1 MKHLLK
7 KLSIAGA
14 GKGSKKPKPPIYKP
28 PVMGELQYG
37 ASFSYAETL
46 DLISDGPIEGI
57 VNANG
62 KIVDGLE
69 MLQGIYLD
77 DTAVAVTTE
86 SDTTGDELTSLELE
100 TIETLNMGLDSTKG
114 VAFCSEF
121 FQELK
126 EAPRRSSDGK
136 ITALPSSTPG
146 GVDNKEASSNPDVA
160 MVYLTEEGQNHTT
173 VGGTRIYD
181 KIDLF
186 IRGFIKYRGS
196 AGDQTFQWYLN
207 GEQQTGY
214 SDSNAAFRGLDT
226 PIGTLNSLIWA
237 DSSLASSKFIFAFQP
252 SYSQVQLGG
261 WSRAIAGQNT
271 IRDAAFSQN
280 ETRINEAVSSELDTI
295 YELFSNNNQEGGNRL
310 QKRLA
315 EKALETLNFTGDSVN
330 NLILDYL
337 NPEEYGGVII
347 VKVEDLNSDLD
358 KSILDGNQLFGM
370 TTFPVGTQSGFNLIA
385 AMKNADMRVT
395 DVTCPEINSDGTLTG
410 TMHGFLIFEFPI
422 ELDPLT
428 EPIGGGWGRAIAEG
442 EMSNPLGDEFG
453 NRRQTAAASFT
464 YKIPKE
470 VIAALS
476 DLNSFKYAKTL
487 DTNQIIE
494 TNATV
499 NNFNAINLKY
509 NYSNVLA
516 EFKKGEES
524 QDSFKYFNK
533 VFIDHLYDRELFG
546 PFGTARAEGNPNSLA
561 TQSNAPQRV
570 QIGTSML
577 NRSRVL
583 GETADFYNTD
593 LVNGLP
599 LNEGSDDQRKDAEG
613 KSRNYSSWGANSFAN
628 FDEQEIPVVHTIYN
642 PNVDEVFVTLDV
654 SALKDTLIK
663 DVDNVFTGRNKDNQ
677 DLKIG
682 TTFPSVLNIKIETGA
697 IRENGGFK
705 KHKEYTYRIVALIEG
720 NTLIDLGNPDYKTSS
735 GREFVI
741 QLNGADDNLNYL
753 SKPFELPQSKS
764 TNKEVLSADGEV
776 GIEAGTLEQD
786 SNEKRYVRISKL
798 SYETNS
804 ALLSKVV
811 SVKKVTEIIPVDLPY
826 PYSAIVGTKLDSR
839 AFGNIPRRSFD
850 CKLKKVKVPSN
861 YFPTKR
867 GRDKRYYN
875 NQELFDNTS
884 RRDKLI
890 YKGDWDGSFRNE
902 LVWTDNPAWI
912 LYDLL
917 TSSRYGMGTH
927 IDSDT
932 INKWQLYKIGRFCDA
947 VDEDGYFEGVTD
959 GRGGKEPRYSC
970 NIVFDQGQ
978 KIFDAI
984 NTIAA
989 LFRGRTFFSNSEINF
1004 VDDRPRGAVNLFTNE
1019 SVKDGLFFYS
1029 NNRRD
1034 EQFNCIEVGYRDRF
1048 DNFSPKIEVV
1058 EDEEDIRERGI
1069 FKKKI
1074 EGIGITSR
1082 AMARRTAQHQIFS
1095 KIKENQQV
1103 AFTAGLESLLC
1114 KPGDL
1119 VIIEDELKTNI
1130 ANFGKVLAVDLEAET
1145 IRLTNQFN
1153 SSSMEGVLS
1162 VYNPTGSDSYLEL
1175 EETANTRRQRYDS
1188 FTVTGIVG
1196 DSWSKY
1202 TGEYSFSGYT
1212 QGYSEATG
1220 SGEARF
1226 QQYASYTGLPESGT
1240 MVYFDTGVS
1249 GWIFA
1254 SGTGE
1259 GNARAIDLR
1268 SGDLISEWTGA
1279 QTLSDFNTGKIAVY
1293 DVPNKTRKTS
1303 PAPTFFSGLTN
1314 FEVSTRGIT
1323 ESELSVATPDQI
1335 SILSVTGSIIDQDY
1349 GSIVSGFS
1357 DPSILPFVKLGS
1369 PAKFEI
1375 KQASPFFYKVI
1386 SMQEEATNEYL
1397 VTATKYDT
1405 GKFNL
1410 IDKNISIE
1418 NEVNTFSY
1426 QVAQTI
1432 NGVTYKTLD
1441 APTLDNVTTGV
1452 PNASDG
1458 TFTIT
1463 GMWTGITPANT
1474 VTGYNMVLGLP
1485 NGQSLSEFITTTGG
1499 EFTGLNQVG
1508 VYNFKVNA
1516 LGNRGGGGGDAYF
1529 DSDYASSG
1537 IFVLYEESLTF
1548 SKSFLDRITIL

>member
-7 KLSIAGA
+7 KLSIAG
-14 GKGSKKPKPPIYKP
+14 GGSRKKPKPPIYKP

-46 DLISDGPIEGI
+46 DLISDGPIEGL

-62 KIVDGLE
+62 KTVDGLE

-77 DTAVAVTTE
+77 DTAVAVTTD
-86 SDTTGDELTSLELE
+86 SDTTGDELTTLETE
-100 TIETLNMGLDSTKG
+100 TIETLNMELDSTKG
-114 VAFCSEF
+114 IAFCSEF

-126 EAPRRSSDGK
+126 ESSNRSSDGR
-136 ITALPSSTPG
+136 ITALNSNTAG
-146 GVDNKEASSNPDVA
+146 GIDSDEGSSNSDVA
-160 MVYLTEEGQNHTT
+160 MVYLRETKTLFNSLRNSVTEPLLPAA
-173 VGGTRIYD
+173 ISDFAAY
-181 KIDLF
+181 
-186 IRGFIKYRGS
+186 IRGFVKYRGS
-196 AGDQTFQWYLN
+196 AGAQTFQWYLN
-207 GEQQTGY
+207 GERQTGY
-214 SDSNAAFRGLDT
+214 SDSNAAFRDDSRAK
-226 PIGTLNSLIWA
+226 GTLGSLLWA
-237 DSSLASSKFIFAFQP
+237 DTVLASSKFVFSFQP
-252 SYSQVQLGG
+252 NLRFVEI
-261 WSRAIAGQNT
+261 SRGRRIPFRG
-271 IRDAAFSQN
+271 AFHSNSEGVFDQN
-280 ETRINEAVSSELDTI
+280 EQRINEVVYDELNTI
-295 YELFSNNNQEGGNRL
+295 YGLFANNNQQGGNRL
-310 QKRLA
+310 QKELA
-315 EKALETLNFTGDSVN
+315 LRALNRLNFTEDNVN
-330 NLILDYL
+330 NLIFNYL

-347 VKVEDLNSDLD
+347 VKVEDSNSNLN
-358 KSILDGNQLFGM
+358 KSILDGNQLFNM
-370 TTFPVGTQSGFNLIA
+370 TTFPVGSQSNFNLIA
-385 AMKNADMRVT
+385 VMQNAGMRVT

-410 TMHGFLIFEFPI
+410 KMHGFLIFEFPI
-422 ELDPLT
+422 ENDSVETFAPTNIDNTLFKY
-428 EPIGGGWGRAIAEG
+428 G
-442 EMSNPLGDEFG
+442 E
-453 NRRQTAAASFT
+453 AHT
-464 YKIPKE
+464 YKIPRE
-470 VIAALS
+470 VIVALS

-487 DTNQIIE
+487 EITEDLIQTDS
-494 TNATV
+494 TV
-499 NNFNAINLKY
+499 NNFNTTNLKY

-516 EFKKGEES
+516 EFKKGEET
-524 QDSFKYFNK
+524 QDAFTYFSK

-546 PFGTARAEGNPNSLA
+546 PFGTARAEGN
-561 TQSNAPQRV
+561 SNTEADQVNTPQRIITNV
-570 QIGTSML
+570 SML
-577 NRSRVL
+577 TRDRVL
-583 GETADFYNTD
+583 GESATNYNTD

-599 LNEGSDDQRKDAEG
+599 LNEGSDDERRDARNIQ
-613 KSRNYSSWGANSFAN
+613 RNYSNWGENSFAN
-628 FDEQEIPVVHTIYN
+628 FDEQEIPVVHTVYN
-642 PNVDEVFVTLDV
+642 PNVDEAFVTIDI

-663 DVDNVFTGRNKDNQ
+663 DVDDVRTGRGKDNKD
-677 DLKIG
+677 LSIG
-682 TTFPSVLNIKIETGA
+682 TSFPTVLNIKVETGT
-697 IRENGGFK
+697 ILENEGLQ
-705 KHKEYTYRIVALIEG
+705 KHKEYIYRIVALIEG
-720 NTLIDLGNPDYKTSS
+720 NTLIDIGNPDYKAAT
-735 GREFVI
+735 GREFVV
-741 QLNGADDNLNYL
+741 QLNGADDHLNYL
-753 SKPFELPQSKS
+753 SRPFELPESKS
-764 TNKEVLSADGEV
+764 KNKLVLSADGEV
-776 GIEAGTLEQD
+776 GIEAGTLDQD
-786 SNEKRYVRISKL
+786 STQKRYVKVSKL

-804 ALLSKVV
+804 ALLAK
-811 SVKKVTEIIPVDLPY
+811 SVNVRKVTEIIKVNLPY

-839 AFGNIPRRSFD
+839 AFGSIPRRSFD

-861 YFPTKR
+861 YFPTKN

-884 RRDKLI
+884 KRDKLI
-890 YKGDWDGSFRNE
+890 YKGDWDGSFRDE
-902 LVWTDNPAWI
+902 LIWTDNPAWI

-917 TSSRYGMGTH
+917 TSSRYGMGSH
-927 IDSDT
+927 INSDT

-947 VDEDGYFEGVTD
+947 VDEQGYFEGVTD

-1004 VDDRPRGAVNLFTNE
+1004 VDDRPRTAVNLFTNE

-1058 EDEEDIRERGI
+1058 EDEEDIKERGI

-1095 KIKENQQV
+1095 KLKENQQV

-1119 VIIEDELKTNI
+1119 VIVEDELKTNV

-1153 SSSMEGVLS
+1153 SSSMNGVLS
-1162 VYNPTGSDSYLEL
+1162 VYNPTGSDSYEEL
-1175 EETANTRRQRYDS
+1175 NLIANSRRQRYDN
-1188 FTVTGIVG
+1188 FTVTGIDS
-1196 DSWSKY
+1196 DSWSRY
-1202 TGEYSFSGYT
+1202 TGEYVFSGYT
-1212 QGYSEATG
+1212 QGYPEATG
-1220 SGEARF
+1220 AGDPRF
-1226 QQYASYTGLPESGT
+1226 QQYAAYTGLPESGT
-1240 MVYFDTGVS
+1240 MVYFDPVTV

-1259 GNARAIDLR
+1259 GNASAIDLR
-1268 SGDLISEWTGA
+1268 SGDLISELTGA

-1293 DVPNKTRKTS
+1293 NMPARTRGASTV
-1303 PAPTFFSGLTN
+1303 FSGITS
-1314 FEVSTRGIT
+1314 FEVPTRGIT
-1323 ESELSVATPDQI
+1323 ESELSVANPNQI
-1335 SILSVTGSIIDQDY
+1335 SILSVTGSVIDQDY

-1357 DPSILPFVKLGS
+1357 NPSILPFVKLGS
-1369 PAKFEI
+1369 PAKFERA
-1375 KQASPFFYKVI
+1375 KASPFFYKVI
-1386 SMQEEATNEYL
+1386 SMQEQATNEYL

-1418 NEVNTFSY
+1418 EKVDTFSY

-1441 APTLDNVTTGV
+1441 APVLDNVTTGV

-1463 GMWTGITPANT
+1463 GMWTGITP
-1474 VTGYNMVLGLP
+1474 VSDITGYNMVLDLP
-1485 NGQSLSEFITTTGG
+1485 NGQSASEFVEKTITGG

-1516 LGNRGGGGGDAYF
+1516 LGNKAGSAGNAYF

>member
-1 MKHLLK
+1 MRHLLK

-14 GKGSKKPKPPIYKP
+14 GKGGKKPKPPIYKP

-62 KIVDGLE
+62 KTVDGLE

-77 DTAVAVTTE
+77 DTAVAVTTD
-86 SDTTGDELTSLELE
+86 SDTTGDELTTLETE
-100 TIETLNMGLDSTKG
+100 TIETLNMELDSTKG
-114 VAFCSEF
+114 IAFCSEF

-126 EAPRRSSDGK
+126 ESFNRSSDGR
-136 ITALPSSTPG
+136 ITALNSNTAG
-146 GVDNKEASSNPDVA
+146 GIDSDEGSSNSDVA
-160 MVYLTEEGQNHTT
+160 MVYLRETRSTAINRIERITEPLLPAA
-173 VGGTRIYD
+173 ISDFAAY
-181 KIDLF
+181 
-186 IRGFIKYRGS
+186 IRGFVKYRGS
-196 AGDQTFQWYLN
+196 AGAQTFDWYLN
-207 GEQQTGY
+207 GERQTGY
-214 SDSNAAFRGLDT
+214 NDSNAAFRDDSRAR
-226 PIGTLNSLIWA
+226 GTLASLLWA
-237 DSSLASSKFIFAFQP
+237 DTNLASSKFVFSFQP
-252 SYSQVQLGG
+252 NLSYETRGTG
-261 WSRAIAGQNT
+261 FRNTRRIQNS
-271 IRDAAFSQN
+271 IFDQN
-280 ETRINEAVSSELDTI
+280 EEKINEVVLSELDTI
-295 YELFSNNNQEGGNRL
+295 YDLFANNNQEGGNRL
-310 QKRLA
+310 QKELA
-315 EKALETLNFTGDSVN
+315 LRALNRLNFTEDNIN
-330 NLILDYL
+330 NLIFNYL

-347 VKVEDLNSDLD
+347 VKVEDSNSNLD
-358 KSILDGNQLFGM
+358 KSILDGNQLFNM
-370 TTFPVGTQSGFNLIA
+370 TTFPVGSQSNFNLIA
-385 AMKNADMRVT
+385 EMQRAGMRVT

-422 ELDPLT
+422 ENDSVETYAPTTRDRLF
-428 EPIGGGWGRAIAEG
+428 EY
-442 EMSNPLGDEFG
+442 G
-453 NRRQTAAASFT
+453 NAHT

-470 VIAALS
+470 VISALS

-487 DTNQIIE
+487 EINENIQQTNS
-494 TNATV
+494 TV
-499 NNFNAINLKY
+499 NSFNTTNLKY

-516 EFKKGEES
+516 EFKKGEET
-524 QDSFKYFNK
+524 QDAFTYFSK
-533 VFIDHLYDRELFG
+533 VFIDHVYDRELFG
-546 PFGTARAEGNPNSLA
+546 PFGTARAEGDSNTEA
-561 TQSNAPQRV
+561 DQVNAPQRILTNV
-570 QIGTSML
+570 TML
-577 NRSRVL
+577 RREKVL
-583 GETADFYNTD
+583 GETATNYNTD
-593 LVNGLP
+593 LVDGLP
-599 LNEGSDDQRKDAEG
+599 LNEGSDDERRDARNIQ
-613 KSRNYSSWGANSFAN
+613 RNYSNWGENSFAN
-628 FDEQEIPVVHTIYN
+628 FDEKEIPVVHTVYN
-642 PNVDEVFVTLDV
+642 PNVEEAFVTLNI
-654 SALKDTLIK
+654 SSLKDTLIK
-663 DVDNVFTGRNKDNQ
+663 DIDNVRAGRGNSDNKD
-677 DLKIG
+677 LSIG
-682 TTFPSVLNIKIETGA
+682 SSFPSVLNIKVETGT
-697 IRENGGFK
+697 IRENGGLK
-705 KHKEYTYRIVALIEG
+705 KHKEYIYRIVALIEG
-720 NTLIDLGNPDYKTSS
+720 STLIDIGNPDYKAAT
-735 GREFVI
+735 GREFVV

-753 SKPFELPQSKS
+753 SRPFELPKSKS
-764 TNKEVLSADGEV
+764 KNKEVLSADGEV
-776 GIEAGTLEQD
+776 GIEAGTLEED
-786 SNEKRYVRISKL
+786 GNEKRYIKVSKL

-804 ALLSKVV
+804 ALLSKVININ
-811 SVKKVTEIIPVDLPY
+811 KVTEIIKVDLPY

-839 AFGNIPRRSFD
+839 AFGSIPRRSFD

-861 YFPTKR
+861 YFPTER
-867 GRDKRYYN
+867 GKDKRYYN
-875 NQELFDNTS
+875 NQELFDNTN
-884 RRDKLI
+884 RRNKLV
-890 YKGDWDGSFRNE
+890 YKGDWDGSFRDE
-902 LVWTDNPAWI
+902 LIWTDNPAWI

-970 NIVFDQGQ
+970 NIVFDKGQ

-984 NTIAA
+984 NTIAS

-1153 SSSMEGVLS
+1153 SSSMNGVLS
-1162 VYNPTGSDSYLEL
+1162 VYNPTGSDSYEEL
-1175 EETANTRRQRYDS
+1175 DLIANSNRQRYDS
-1188 FTVTGIVG
+1188 FTVTGLVG

-1220 SGEARF
+1220 NNSVRF
-1226 QQYASYTGLPESGT
+1226 QEYAAYTGLPESGT
-1240 MVYFDTGVS
+1240 MVYFDTGVT

-1259 GNARAIDLR
+1259 GNASAIDLR

-1279 QTLSDFNTGKIAVY
+1279 QTLSDFNTGKLAVY
-1293 DVPNKTRKTS
+1293 NMPARTRGASTV
-1303 PAPTFFSGLTN
+1303 FSGITD

-1335 SILSVTGSIIDQDY
+1335 SILSVTGSVIDQDY

-1441 APTLDNVTTGV
+1441 APVLDNVTTGV

-1463 GMWTGITPANT
+1463 GMWTGITPDST
-1474 VTGYNMVLGLP
+1474 VTGYNMVLDLP
-1485 NGQSLSEFITTTGG
+1485 NGQSTSEFVTTTGG

-1516 LGNRGGGGGDAYF
+1516 LGNRAGSAGNAYF

>member
-7 KLSIAGA
+7 KISIAGA
-14 GKGSKKPKPPIYKP
+14 GGGSKKPKPPVFKP

-37 ASFSYAETL
+37 ASYSYAETL

-77 DTAVAVTTE
+77 DTAVAVTTD
-86 SDTTGDELTSLELE
+86 SDTIGEQLTNLETQ
-100 TIETLNMGLDSTKG
+100 TIETLNMALDSTEG
-114 VAFCSEF
+114 VTSCSRF
-121 FQELK
+121 FKELA
-126 EAPRRSSDGK
+126 EAPFRSSDGR
-136 ITALPSSTPG
+136 ITALPSNTAG
-146 GVDNKEASSNPDVA
+146 EILINEASSNGDVA
-160 MVYLTEEGQNHTT
+160 MAFITKLGDSYQDWGVGSRLALNLGVY
-173 VGGTRIYD
+173 
-181 KIDLF
+181 
-186 IRGFIKYRGS
+186 IRGFIKYRD
-196 AGDQTFQWYLN
+196 AGGPQSFQWYLN
-207 GEQQTGY
+207 GSQQLGY
-214 SDSNAAFRGLDT
+214 SESNAAFRQDAR
-226 PIGTLNSLIWA
+226 PIGTLESLLWS
-237 DSSLASSKFIFAFQP
+237 DSTLDSSKFVFSFQP
-252 SYSQVQLGG
+252 LIRYKYI
-261 WSRAIAGQNT
+261 RRRKFRDTIAFNQT
-271 IRDAAFSQN
+271 
-280 ETRINEAVSSELDTI
+280 EELINEVVYDELNTI
-295 YELFSNNNQEGGNRL
+295 YELFVNNNQEGGNRL
-310 QKRLA
+310 QRNLA
-315 EKALETLNFTGDSVN
+315 LRALNKLNFTEDGVN
-330 NLILDYL
+330 DLVLNYL

-347 VKVEDLNSDLD
+347 VKVEDLNANLN
-358 KSILDGNQLFGM
+358 KSIVDGQQLFNM
-370 TTFPVGTQSGFNLIA
+370 STLPVGLENKFNLIA
-385 AMKNADMRVT
+385 VMERAGMRVT
-395 DVTCPEINSDGTLTG
+395 DVTCPEISSDGTLNRNI
-410 TMHGFLIFEFPI
+410 HGFLIFEFPI
-422 ELDPLT
+422 ENDSIRTQSPRTGVIRGTILNNWT
-428 EPIGGGWGRAIAEG
+428 
-442 EMSNPLGDEFG
+442 F
-453 NRRQTAAASFT
+453 
-464 YKIPKE
+464 KIPSE

-476 DLNSFKYAKTL
+476 DLNSFSYAKTL
-487 DTNQIIE
+487 DINNPDIVE
-494 TNATV
+494 TDATV
-499 NNFNAINLKY
+499 NNFNRTDLKY

-524 QDSFKYFNK
+524 QDPFKYFK
-533 VFIDHLYDRELFG
+533 RIFIDHMYDRELFG
-546 PFGTARAEGNPNSLA
+546 PFGTAKAVGDSNKLGA
-561 TQSNAPQRV
+561 QKNAPQR
-570 QIGTSML
+570 ILANRLML
-577 NRSRVL
+577 NRASVVS
-583 GETADFYNTD
+583 ESASNYNTALRDD
-593 LVNGLP
+593 LLP
-599 LNEGSDDQRKDAEG
+599 SDEGSDDLRRG
-613 KSRNYSSWGANSFAN
+613 NGLRNYSTWGENSFAN
-628 FDEQEIPVVHTIYN
+628 FDEKEIPVVHTVYN
-642 PNVDEVFVTLDV
+642 PNVEEVFVTIDIQ
-654 SALKDTLIK
+654 SLKDTLIK
-663 DVDNVFTGRNKDNQ
+663 DVDDVRTGRNKDNA
-677 DLKIG
+677 DLSIG
-682 TTFPSVLNIKIETGA
+682 SSFPSVLNIKVETGA
-697 IRENGGFK
+697 IRENGGLK
-705 KHKEYTYRIVALIEG
+705 KHREYLYRIVALIEG
-720 NTLIDLGNPDYKTSS
+720 NTLIDIGNPDYNAAS
-735 GREFVI
+735 GREFVVQI
-741 QLNGADDNLNYL
+741 AGADDGGNYL
-753 SKPFELPQSKS
+753 TQPFELPEAKSK
-764 TNKEVLSADGEV
+764 NQVVLSADGEV
-776 GIEAGTLEQD
+776 GIEAGALEQNT
-786 SNEKRYVRISKL
+786 NEKRYVKITKL

-804 ALLSKVV
+804 TLLSKVV
-811 SVKKVTEIIPVDLPY
+811 NVRKVTEIIKVDLPY

-839 AFGNIPRRSFD
+839 SFGSIPKRSFD

-861 YFPTKR
+861 YFPTKK
-867 GRDKRYYN
+867 GKDKRYYN
-875 NQELFDNTS
+875 NQELFDNATK
-884 RRDKLI
+884 RDKLI
-890 YKGDWDGSFRNE
+890 YRGDWDGSFRDE
-902 LVWTDNPAWI
+902 LIWTDNPAWI

-917 TSSRYGMGTH
+917 TSYRYGMGSH

-947 VDEDGYFEGVTD
+947 VDEQGYFEGVTD

-970 NIVFDQGQ
+970 NIVFDKGQ

-984 NTIAA
+984 NTIAS

-1004 VDDRPRGAVNLFTNE
+1004 IDDRPRGAVNLFTNE

-1119 VIIEDELKTNI
+1119 VIIEDELKTNV

-1145 IRLTNQFN
+1145 IRLTNKFN
-1153 SSSMEGVLS
+1153 SSSMNGVLS
-1162 VYNPTGSDSYLEL
+1162 VYNPTGSDSYEEL
-1175 EETANTRRQRYDS
+1175 EEIANSRRQRFDS
-1188 FTVTGIVG
+1188 FTVTGETTN
-1196 DSWSKY
+1196 SWVRY

-1212 QGYSEATG
+1212 QGYSGATG
-1220 SGEARF
+1220 LSDPRF
-1226 QQYASYTGLPESGT
+1226 QQYAAYTGLPESGA
-1240 MVYFDTGVS
+1240 MLYFETSVT

-1259 GNARAIDLR
+1259 GNVRAIDLS

-1279 QTLSDFNTGKIAVY
+1279 QTLADFNTGKIAVY
-1293 DVPNKTRKTS
+1293 DVPNKTRKAS
-1303 PAPTFFSGLTN
+1303 PAPTLFGGITN
-1314 FEVSTRGIT
+1314 FEVPTRGIT

-1335 SILSVTGSIIDQDY
+1335 SILSVTGSVIDQDY

-1357 DPSILPFVKLGS
+1357 DPSVLPFVKLGS
-1369 PAKFEI
+1369 PAKFERP
-1375 KQASPFFYKVI
+1375 QASPFFYKVI

-1418 NEVNTFSY
+1418 NKANTFSY

-1441 APTLDNVTTGV
+1441 APALDNVTTGV

-1463 GMWTGITPANT
+1463 GMWTGVSDA
-1474 VTGYNMVLGLP
+1474 TGYNMVLDLP
-1485 NGQSLSEFITTTGG
+1485 NGQSASEFITTTGG
-1499 EFTGLNQVG
+1499 EFSSLNQVG

-1516 LGNRGGGGGDAYF
+1516 LGNKGGGGGDAYF
-1529 DSDYASSG
+1529 DSDYVSSG

>member
-1 MKHLLK
+1 MSNGVLCFAH
-7 KLSIAGA
+7 
-14 GKGSKKPKPPIYKP
+14 
-28 PVMGELQYG
+28 
-37 ASFSYAETL
+37 
-46 DLISDGPIEGI
+46 
-57 VNANG
+57 NNG
-62 KIVDGLE
+62 KVDYLKQAE
-69 MLQGIYLD
+69 LLAKRVEQHLNLPTTLVTSTPNQLQNSKLFDNVIHIPDQNNNLKRYYNGSLSHQRLTFKNNDRVKSY
-77 DTAVAVTTE
+77 
-86 SDTTGDELTSLELE
+86 ELTPYEN
-100 TIETLNMGLDSTKG
+100 TL
-114 VAFCSEF
+114 V
-121 FQELK
+121 
-126 EAPRRSSDGK
+126 
-136 ITALPSSTPG
+136 
-146 GVDNKEASSNPDVA
+146 
-160 MVYLTEEGQNHTT
+160 
-173 VGGTRIYD
+173 
-181 KIDLF
+181 
-186 IRGFIKYRGS
+186 
-196 AGDQTFQWYLN
+196 
-207 GEQQTGY
+207 
-214 SDSNAAFRGLDT
+214 LDT
-226 PIGTLNSLIWA
+226 DYIICNDSL
-237 DSSLASSKFIFAFQP
+237 KPAF
-252 SYSQVQLGG
+252 
-261 WSRAIAGQNT
+261 
-271 IRDAAFSQN
+271 
-280 ETRINEAVSSELDTI
+280 
-295 YELFSNNNQEGGNRL
+295 
-310 QKRLA
+310 
-315 EKALETLNFTGDSVN
+315 DSVN

-347 VKVEDLNSDLD
+347 VKVEDSNSNLD
-358 KSILDGNQLFGM
+358 KSILDGNQLFSM
-370 TTFPVGTQSGFNLIA
+370 TTFPVGKQSGFNLIA

-410 TMHGFLIFEFPI
+410 NMHGFLIFEFPI

-428 EPIGGGWGRAIAEG
+428 EPIGGGWNRGRRDSF
-442 EMSNPLGDEFG
+442 SNPLGDLG

-524 QDSFKYFNK
+524 QDPFKYFNK

-546 PFGTARAEGNPNSLA
+546 PFGTARAEGNPNALA
-561 TQSNAPQRV
+561 AQSNAPQRV

-593 LVNGLP
+593 LVDGLP
-599 LNEGSDDQRKDAEG
+599 LNEGSDDERKDARG
-613 KSRNYSSWGANSFAN
+613 TFRNYSSWGANSFAN

-663 DVDNVFTGRNKDNQ
+663 DVNNVFTGRNKDNQ

-697 IRENGGFK
+697 IRENGGLE

-753 SKPFELPQSKS
+753 SRPFELPQSKI

-861 YFPTKR
+861 YFPTRK
-867 GRDKRYYN
+867 GIDKRYYN
-875 NQELFDNTS
+875 NQELFDNTN
-884 RRDKLI
+884 RRNKLV
-890 YKGDWDGSFRNE
+890 YKGDWDGSFRDE
-902 LVWTDNPAWI
+902 LIWTDNPAWI

-984 NTIAA
+984 NTIAS

-1058 EDEEDIRERGI
+1058 EDEEDIKERGI

-1119 VIIEDELKTNI
+1119 VIIEDELKTNV
-1130 ANFGKVLAVDLEAET
+1130 ANFGKVLSVDLEAET

-1153 SSSMEGVLS
+1153 SSSMTGVLS

-1175 EETANTRRQRYDS
+1175 EETANTIRQRYDS
-1188 FTVTGIVG
+1188 FTVTGM
-1196 DSWSKY
+1196 DSASYVRY
-1202 TGEYSFSGYT
+1202 TGEYGFSGYT
-1212 QGYSEATG
+1212 KGYPEATG
-1220 SGEARF
+1220 KGDPRF
-1226 QQYASYTGLPESGT
+1226 QQYAAYTGLAESGT
-1240 MVYFDTGVS
+1240 MVYFDPVTT

-1254 SGTGE
+1254 SGTGSSP
-1259 GNARAIDLR
+1259 IDLR
-1268 SGDLISEWTGA
+1268 FGDFISELTGT
-1279 QTLSDFNTGKIAVY
+1279 QTLSDLNTGKLAIY
-1293 DVPNKTRKTS
+1293 NPDRTRG
-1303 PAPTFFSGLTN
+1303 AANIFSGITD

-1335 SILSVTGSIIDQDY
+1335 SILSVTGSVIDQDY

-1369 PAKFEI
+1369 PAKFERP
-1375 KQASPFFYKVI
+1375 QASPFFYKVI
-1386 SMQEEATNEYL
+1386 SMKEEATNEYL

-1426 QVAQTI
+1426 QVAQTV

-1441 APTLDNVTTGV
+1441 APVLDNVTTGV

-1463 GMWTGITPANT
+1463 GMWSAVSDI
-1474 VTGYNMVLGLP
+1474 TGYNMVLDLP
-1485 NGQSLSEFITTTGG
+1485 NGQSASEFIASKDTNQTTGG
-1499 EFTGLNQVG
+1499 EFTGLSQVG

-1516 LGNRGGGGGDAYF
+1516 LGNKAGSAGNAYF
-1529 DSDYASSG
+1529 DSDYSSSG

>member
-7 KLSIAGA
+7 KLSIAG
-14 GKGSKKPKPPIYKP
+14 GGGSKKPKPPIFKP

-46 DLISDGPIEGI
+46 DLISDGPIEGL
-57 VNANG
+57 VNTKG
-62 KIVDGLE
+62 KIVDGLK

-77 DTAVAVTTE
+77 DTAVAITTDP
-86 SDTTGDELTSLELE
+86 DTIGDELTALEIE
-100 TIETLNMGLDSTKG
+100 TIETLNMELDSTKG

-126 EAPRRSSDGK
+126 ESFNRSSSGK
-136 ITALPSSTPG
+136 ITALDSSTAG
-146 GVDNKEASSNPDVA
+146 EIDFAEGSSNPDVA
-160 MVYLTEEGQNHTT
+160 MVFLRETKEIFNFLRNRLTEAQLPASISNFA
-173 VGGTRIYD
+173 VY
-181 KIDLF
+181 
-186 IRGFIKYRGS
+186 IRGFVKYRGS
-196 AGDQTFQWYLN
+196 AGEQIFQWYLN
-207 GEQQTGY
+207 GEKQNGY
-214 SDSNAAFRGLDT
+214 DDSNAAFRDDSRPKGE
-226 PIGTLNSLIWA
+226 LNSLLWA
-237 DSSLASSKFIFAFQP
+237 DTTLADSKFVFSFQP
-252 SYSQVQLGG
+252 DLAFEARTGG
-261 WSRAIAGQNT
+261 HRTEANKI
-271 IRDAAFSQN
+271 FSQN
-280 ETRINEAVSSELDTI
+280 VEKIKEVVQGELDNI
-295 YELFSNNNQEGGNRL
+295 YGLLVSNRPEGGNTF
-310 QKRLA
+310 QEQLA
-315 EKALETLNFTGDSVN
+315 LRALETLGFTEGDVI
-330 NLILDYL
+330 NLITNYLD
-337 NPEEYGGVII
+337 PEEYGGVII
-347 VKVEDLNSDLD
+347 VKVEDSNSDLD
-358 KSILDGNQLFGM
+358 KSILDGNQLFNM
-370 TTFPVGTQSGFNLIA
+370 TTIPVGSHNSFNLKA
-385 AMKNADMRVT
+385 VMQSAGMRVT
-395 DVTCPEINSDGTLTG
+395 DVTCPEINPDGTLTG
-410 TMHGFLIFEFPI
+410 AIHGFLIFEFPI
-422 ELDPLT
+422 ENDSVET
-428 EPIGGGWGRAIAEG
+428 FGYRSAG
-442 EMSNPLGDEFG
+442 ESVQYGEAN
-453 NRRQTAAASFT
+453 T
-464 YKIPKE
+464 YKVHQK

-476 DLNSFKYAKTL
+476 DLNSFKYVKTL
-487 DTNQIIE
+487 DVAENIVQTDN
-494 TNATV
+494 TV
-499 NNFNAINLKY
+499 NNFNKVNLKY

-516 EFKKGEES
+516 EFKKGEET
-524 QDSFKYFNK
+524 QDAFTYFRN
-533 VFIDHLYDRELFG
+533 VFIDHLYDKELFG
-546 PFGTARAEGNPNSLA
+546 PFGTARAEGD
-561 TQSNAPQRV
+561 SNEKADQVNTPQR
-570 QIGTSML
+570 ILNNADML
-577 NRSRVL
+577 TREKVL
-583 GETADFYNTD
+583 GREADSFNTA

-599 LNEGSDDQRKDAEG
+599 LNEGSDDVRQITRDDAP
-613 KSRNYSSWGANSFAN
+613 SNYSDWGKNSLAN
-628 FDEQEIPVVHTIYN
+628 FNEQEIPVVHTVYN
-642 PNVDEVFVTLDV
+642 PNVNEAFVTLDI
-654 SALKDTLIK
+654 SSLKDTLIK
-663 DVDNVFTGRNKDNQ
+663 DVLGVLDGREGSQKT
-677 DLKIG
+677 LSIG
-682 TTFPSVLNIKIETGA
+682 TTFPTVLNIKVETGT
-697 IRENGGFK
+697 ILENGGLK
-705 KHKEYTYRIVALIEG
+705 THREYFYRIVALIEG
-720 NTLIDLGNPDYKTSS
+720 NTLIDIGNPDYNAAT
-735 GREFVI
+735 GREFI
-741 QLNGADDNLNYL
+741 IELNGTDNDNYL
-753 SKPFELPQSKS
+753 SKPFELPNFQ
-764 TNKEVLSADGEV
+764 TENKQTLSADGEAA
-776 GIEAGTLEQD
+776 IEAGTLEED
-786 SNEKRYVRISKL
+786 STQKRYIRISKL

-804 ALLSKVV
+804 ALLDKVV
-811 SVKKVTEIIPVDLPY
+811 SVRKVTEIIDVDLPY

-867 GRDKRYYN
+867 GIDKRYYN
-875 NQELFDNTS
+875 NQEVFDKTS

-890 YKGDWDGSFRNE
+890 YRGDWNGSFREE

-917 TSSRYGMGTH
+917 TNSRYGMGSH

-947 VDEDGYFEGVTD
+947 VDQDGYFEGVTD

-978 KIFDAI
+978 KVFDAI

-1004 VDDRPRGAVNLFTNE
+1004 VDDRPRSAVNLFTNE

-1095 KIKENQQV
+1095 KLKENQQV

-1145 IRLTNQFN
+1145 IRLTNEFN
-1153 SSSMEGVLS
+1153 SLSMNGVLS
-1162 VYNPTGSDSYLEL
+1162 VYNPTGSDSYEELEL
-1175 EETANTRRQRYDS
+1175 IANSRRQRYDS
-1188 FTVTGIVG
+1188 FTVTGM
-1196 DSWSKY
+1196 DSADYVRY
-1202 TGEYSFSGYT
+1202 TGEYGFSGYT
-1212 QGYSEATG
+1212 KGYPEATG
-1220 SGEARF
+1220 TGDPRF
-1226 QQYASYTGLPESGT
+1226 QQYAAYTGLAESGT
-1240 MVYFDTGVS
+1240 MIYFDPVTI

-1254 SGTGE
+1254 SGTGSSP
-1259 GNARAIDLR
+1259 IDLR
-1268 SGDLISEWTGA
+1268 FGDFISELTGT
-1279 QTLSDFNTGKIAVY
+1279 QTLSDLNTGKLAIY
-1293 DVPNKTRKTS
+1293 NPDRTRG
-1303 PAPTFFSGLTN
+1303 AANIFSGITS
-1314 FEVSTRGIT
+1314 FETQTRGIT
-1323 ESELSVATPDQI
+1323 ESELSVASPNQI
-1335 SILSVTGSIIDQDY
+1335 SILSVTGSVINQDY
-1349 GSIVSGFS
+1349 GSIVSGFNN
-1357 DPSILPFVKLGS
+1357 PSILPLVKLGS

-1375 KQASPFFYKVI
+1375 NQASPFFYKVI
-1386 SMQEEATNEYL
+1386 SMQEQATNEYL

-1441 APTLDNVTTGV
+1441 APALDNVTTGV
-1452 PNASDG
+1452 PIASNG

-1463 GMWTGITPANT
+1463 GMWTGVANA
-1474 VTGYNMVLGLP
+1474 TGYNMVLDLP
-1485 NGQSLSEFITTTGG
+1485 NGQSASEFIASENLNQTTGG

-1516 LGNRGGGGGDAYF
+1516 LGNKAGSAGNAYF

>member
-7 KLSIAGA
+7 KLSIAGG
-14 GKGSKKPKPPIYKP
+14 GKSKKKPKPPIYKP
-28 PVMGELQYG
+28 PAMGELQYG
-37 ASFSYAETL
+37 SSYSYAETL

-69 MLQGIYLD
+69 MLQGIYFD
-77 DTAVAVTTE
+77 DTAVAVTTD
-86 SDTTGDELTSLELE
+86 SDTIGEQLTNLETE
-100 TIETLNMGLDSTKG
+100 TIESLNMTLDSTEG
-114 VAFCSEF
+114 VTSCSRF
-121 FQELK
+121 FKELA
-126 EAPRRSSDGK
+126 EAPFRSSDGR
-136 ITALPSSTPG
+136 ITALSSNTAG
-146 GVDNKEASSNPDVA
+146 GIDGNEASSAADVA
-160 MVYLTEEGQNHTT
+160 MVYLTIPFSSISTINW
-173 VGGTRIYD
+173 VFLRNLVIGTY
-181 KIDLF
+181 
-186 IRGFIKYRGS
+186 IRGFIKYRD
-196 AGDQTFQWYLN
+196 AGGPQSFQWYLN
-207 GEQQTGY
+207 GSQQLGY
-214 SDSNAAFRGLDT
+214 SDSNEAFREEDR
-226 PIGTLNSLIWA
+226 PPGTLESLLWS
-237 DSSLASSKFIFAFQP
+237 DSTLDLSKFFFSFQP
-252 SYSQVQLGG
+252 QATYTKQHGITMVQA
-261 WSRAIAGQNT
+261 SMF
-271 IRDAAFSQN
+271 DQN
-280 ETRINEAVSSELDTI
+280 EARINEIVYDELNTI
-295 YELFSNNNQEGGNRL
+295 YGLFTNNNQEGGNRL
-310 QKRLA
+310 QGDLA
-315 EKALETLNFTGDSVN
+315 LKALNKLNFTEGSVN
-330 NLILDYL
+330 DLVFNYLD
-337 NPEEYGGVII
+337 PIEYGGVII
-347 VKVEDLNSDLD
+347 VKVEDLNANLN
-358 KSILDGNQLFGM
+358 KSIVDGQQLFNM
-370 TTFPVGTQSGFNLIA
+370 STFPVGSENKFNLIA
-385 AMKNADMRVT
+385 VMESAGMRVT
-395 DVTCPEINSDGTLTG
+395 DVTCPEISADGTLNRN
-410 TMHGFLIFEFPI
+410 MHGFLIFEFPI
-422 ELDPLT
+422 EVDTTSTFGTGFLGTQLVTANHLT
-428 EPIGGGWGRAIAEG
+428 
-442 EMSNPLGDEFG
+442 F
-453 NRRQTAAASFT
+453 
-464 YKIPKE
+464 KIPSE

-476 DLNSFKYAKTL
+476 DLNSFSYAKNL
-487 DTNQIIE
+487 DINQINNIE
-494 TNATV
+494 TDATV
-499 NNFNAINLKY
+499 NNFNRTDLKY

-524 QDSFKYFNK
+524 QDPFKYFRRI
-533 VFIDHLYDRELFG
+533 FIDHPYDREIFG
-546 PFGTARAEGNPNSLA
+546 PFGTAPHEAVGTRYQKN
-561 TQSNAPQRV
+561 TPQR
-570 QIGTSML
+570 IIRNSSML
-577 NRSRVL
+577 TRASTV
-583 GETADFYNTD
+583 TKSADNYNTELGD
-593 LVNGLP
+593 DFLP
-599 LNEGSDDQRKDAEG
+599 LDEGSDDMRYERG
-613 KSRNYSSWGANSFAN
+613 YRNYSTWGENSLAD
-628 FDEQEIPVVHTIYN
+628 FDEKEIPVIHTIYN
-642 PNVDEVFVTLDV
+642 PNVEQVFVTLDV
-654 SALKDTLIK
+654 RSLKDTLISN
-663 DVDNVFTGRNKDNQ
+663 VNNVRTARDNSNA
-677 DLKIG
+677 DLSIG
-682 TTFPSVLNIKIETGA
+682 STFPTVLNIRVETGT
-697 IRENGGFK
+697 IRESGGLTI
-705 KHKEYTYRIVALIEG
+705 HREYTYRIVALIESS
-720 NTLIDLGNPDYKTSS
+720 TLIDIGNPDYKAAS
-735 GREFVI
+735 GREYVI
-741 QLNGADDNLNYL
+741 QIGDEDEGGYL
-753 SKPFELPQSKS
+753 SKPFELPEAKGRNQQ
-764 TNKEVLSADGEV
+764 VLSADGEV
-776 GIEAGTLEQD
+776 GIEAGALEQD
-786 SNEKRYVRISKL
+786 TNEKRYVKITKL
-798 SYETNS
+798 SYESNS
-804 ALLSKVV
+804 VLLAKEI
-811 SVKKVTEIIPVDLPY
+811 SVKKVTEIINVDLPY

-839 AFGNIPRRSFD
+839 SFGSIPKRSFD

-917 TSSRYGMGTH
+917 TSSRYGMGSH

-947 VDEDGYFEGVTD
+947 VDEEGYFEGVTD

-970 NIVFDQGQ
+970 NIVFDKGQ

-984 NTIAA
+984 NTIAS

-1119 VIIEDELKTNI
+1119 VIIEDELKTNV

-1153 SSSMEGVLS
+1153 SSSMTGFLS
-1162 VYNPTGSDSYLEL
+1162 VYNPTGSDSYEEL
-1175 EETANTRRQRYDS
+1175 EEIANSRRQRFDS
-1188 FTVTGIVG
+1188 FTVTGM
-1196 DSWSKY
+1196 DSADYVRY
-1202 TGEYSFSGYT
+1202 TGEYGFSGYT
-1212 QGYSEATG
+1212 KGYPEATG
-1220 SGEARF
+1220 EGDTRF
-1226 QQYASYTGLPESGT
+1226 QQYAAYTGLAESGT
-1240 MVYFDTGVS
+1240 MVYFDPVTI

-1254 SGTGE
+1254 SGTGSSP
-1259 GNARAIDLR
+1259 IDLR
-1268 SGDLISEWTGA
+1268 SGDFISELTGT
-1279 QTLSDFNTGKIAVY
+1279 QTLSDLNTGKLAIYNMPAR
-1293 DVPNKTRKTS
+1293 TRG
-1303 PAPTFFSGLTN
+1303 AANIFSGITN

-1323 ESELSVATPDQI
+1323 ESELSVATPNQI
-1335 SILSVTGSIIDQDY
+1335 SILSVTGSVIDQDY

-1357 DPSILPFVKLGS
+1357 DPSILPFIKLGS
-1369 PAKFEI
+1369 PAKFERP
-1375 KQASPFFYKVI
+1375 QASPFFYKVI
-1386 SMQEEATNEYL
+1386 SMQEEAANEYL

-1441 APTLDNVTTGV
+1441 APALDNVTTGL

-1463 GMWTGITPANT
+1463 GMWDAVSD
-1474 VTGYNMVLGLP
+1474 VTGYNMVLDLP
-1485 NGQSLSEFITTTGG
+1485 NGQYASQFIASNTTNQTTGG
-1499 EFTGLNQVG
+1499 EFTGLGQVG

-1516 LGNRGGGGGDAYF
+1516 LGNRGGGGVDAYF
-1529 DSDYASSG
+1529 DSDYSSSG

>member
-14 GKGSKKPKPPIYKP
+14 GKGSKKPKPPVYKP

-86 SDTTGDELTSLELE
+86 SDTTGDELTTLELE
-100 TIETLNMGLDSTKG
+100 TIESLNMGLDSTRG

-126 EAPRRSSDGK
+126 EAPSRSSDGR

-146 GVDNKEASSNPDVA
+146 EVDNNEASSTPDVA
-160 MVYLTEEGQNHTT
+160 MVYLTEANQRHRTIAGI
-173 VGGTRIYD
+173 RSYD
-181 KIDLF
+181 KFDLF

-196 AGDQTFQWYLN
+196 AGEQNFQWYLN
-207 GEQQTGY
+207 GERQLGY
-214 SDSNAAFRGLDT
+214 NDSNAAFRGLNT
-226 PIGTLNSLIWA
+226 PIGTVNSLLWA

-252 SYSQVQLGG
+252 AYSQFQAGG
-261 WSRAIAGQNT
+261 WSRNGQNAV
-271 IRDAAFSQN
+271 INAAFSQN

-337 NPEEYGGVII
+337 NPKEYGGVII

-385 AMKNADMRVT
+385 AMKNADMRIT

-428 EPIGGGWGRAIAEG
+428 EPLGGGWARAIADG
-442 EMSNPLGDEFG
+442 NMQNPLGDEFG
-453 NRRQTAAASFT
+453 NRRLTAAASFT
-464 YKIPKE
+464 YKVPKE

-524 QDSFKYFNK
+524 QDAFKYFNK

-546 PFGTARAEGNPNSLA
+546 PFGTAKAEGSPNALA

-570 QIGTSML
+570 QISRNML
-577 NRSRVL
+577 TRSAVL
-583 GETADFYNTD
+583 GETASNYNTD
-593 LVNGLP
+593 LVDGLP
-599 LNEGSDDQRKDAEG
+599 LNEGSDDERRDARG
-613 KSRNYSSWGANSFAN
+613 TFRNYSSWGENSFAN
-628 FDEQEIPVVHTIYN
+628 FDEKEIPVVHTVYN
-642 PNVDEVFVTLDV
+642 PNVEEVFVTLDV

-663 DVDNVFTGRNKDNQ
+663 DVDDVFTGRNKDDK
-677 DLKIG
+677 DLSIG
-682 TTFPSVLNIKIETGA
+682 TTFPSVLNLKIETGA
-697 IRENGGFK
+697 IRENGGLE

-720 NTLIDLGNPDYKTSS
+720 NTLIDLGNPDYKAAT

-741 QLNGADDNLNYL
+741 QLNGADDDFDYL
-753 SKPFELPQSKS
+753 SKPFELPRSKS

-786 SNEKRYVRISKL
+786 GNQKRYVKVSKL
-798 SYETNS
+798 SYESNS

-811 SVKKVTEIIPVDLPY
+811 SVKKVTEIIKVDLPY

-861 YFPTKR
+861 YFPSKK
-867 GRDKRYYN
+867 GKDKRYYN
-875 NQELFDNTS
+875 NEELFNNTN
-884 RRDKLI
+884 RRNKLI
-890 YKGDWDGSFRNE
+890 YKGDWDGSFRDE
-902 LVWTDNPAWI
+902 LIWTDNPAWI

-917 TSSRYGMGTH
+917 TNSRYGMGTH

-947 VDEDGYFEGVTD
+947 VDENGYFEGVTD

-1004 VDDRPRGAVNLFTNE
+1004 IDDRPRGAVNLFTNE

-1058 EDEEDIRERGI
+1058 EDEEDIKERGI

-1130 ANFGKVLAVDLEAET
+1130 ANFGKVLSVDLEAET

-1175 EETANTRRQRYDS
+1175 EEKANTIRQRYDN
-1188 FTVTGIVG
+1188 FTVTGIVS

-1279 QTLSDFNTGKIAVY
+1279 QTLSDFNTGEIAVY
-1293 DVPNKTRKTS
+1293 NMPARTRGASTI
-1303 PAPTFFSGLTN
+1303 FSGITD

-1418 NEVNTFSY
+1418 NKENTFSY
-1426 QVAQTI
+1426 QVAQTV

-1441 APTLDNVTTGV
+1441 APVLDNVTTGV

-1463 GMWTGITPANT
+1463 GMWSAVSDI
-1474 VTGYNMVLGLP
+1474 TGYNMVLDLP
-1485 NGQSLSEFITTTGG
+1485 NGQSASEFVENTITGG

-1516 LGNRGGGGGDAYF
+1516 LGNKAGSAGNAYF

>member
-7 KLSIAGA
+7 KLSIAG
-14 GKGSKKPKPPIYKP
+14 GGGSKKKPKPPIYKP
-28 PVMGELQYG
+28 PSMGEMQYG
-37 ASFSYAETL
+37 SSYSFAETL

-77 DTAVAVTTE
+77 DTAVAVTTD
-86 SDTTGDELTSLELE
+86 SDIIREQLTDLETQ
-100 TIETLNMGLDSTKG
+100 TIETLNMELNSTEG
-114 VAFCSEF
+114 VTSCSRF
-121 FQELK
+121 FKELL
-126 EAPRRSSDGK
+126 EAPFRSSDGRV
-136 ITALPSSTPG
+136 TALPSG
-146 GVDNKEASSNPDVA
+146 GVAGEVDGDEASSATSVT
-160 MVYLTEEGQNHTT
+160 MIYLTHEVYQYNSYVTLSSFT
-173 VGGTRIYD
+173 YNI
-181 KIDLF
+181 F
-186 IRGFIKYRGS
+186 IRGFIKYRGD
-196 AGDQTFQWYLN
+196 GGPQTFKWYLN
-207 GEQQTGY
+207 GLEQLGY
-214 SDSNAAFRGLDT
+214 SDSNVASRNLQRS
-226 PIGTLNSLIWA
+226 PGTLNSLLWS
-237 DSSLASSKFIFAFQP
+237 DSTLDSSKFFFSFQP
-252 SYSQVQLGG
+252 DQAFSLYQSFKTITGKLFSENETKLSEAVYDELNTIYNLFVNNNG
-261 WSRAIAGQNT
+261 IAGNK
-271 IRDAAFSQN
+271 
-280 ETRINEAVSSELDTI
+280 
-295 YELFSNNNQEGGNRL
+295 L
-310 QKRLA
+310 QRQLA
-315 EKALETLNFTGDSVN
+315 LKALNKLNFTEDGSIKDLLVN
-330 NLILDYL
+330 HLD
-337 NPEEYGGVII
+337 EVEYGGVII
-347 VKVEDLNSDLD
+347 IKVEDLNVNLD
-358 KSILDGNQLFGM
+358 KSIVDGQQLFNM
-370 TTFPVGTQSGFNLIA
+370 STFPVGSKNKFNLIA
-385 AMKNADMRVT
+385 VMESAGIRVT
-395 DVTCPEINSDGTLTG
+395 DVTCPEISSDGTLNRN
-410 TMHGFLIFEFPI
+410 MHGFLMFEFPI
-422 ELDPLT
+422 ENDLLRRSKSGRPLSDNIS
-428 EPIGGGWGRAIAEG
+428 PFNIGVNFSEACHTLR
-442 EMSNPLGDEFG
+442 
-453 NRRQTAAASFT
+453 
-464 YKIPKE
+464 IPSE

-476 DLNSFKYAKTL
+476 DLNSLSYAKTL
-487 DTNQIIE
+487 DIENINIIE
-494 TNATV
+494 TDATV
-499 NNFNAINLKY
+499 NNFNTTNLKY

-516 EFKKGEES
+516 EFKKGEEL
-524 QDSFKYFNK
+524 QDPFKYFRRI
-533 VFIDHLYDRELFG
+533 FIDHVYDREIFG
-546 PFGTARAEGNPNSLA
+546 PFGTARAADDPDNLGKQIN
-561 TQSNAPQRV
+561 TPQR
-570 QIGTSML
+570 ISLNSSML
-577 NRSRVL
+577 TRSSVL
-583 GETADFYNTD
+583 STTANNYNTALGD
-593 LVNGLP
+593 ELLP
-599 LNEGSDDQRKDAEG
+599 VNEGSDDVRTARG
-613 KSRNYSSWGANSFAN
+613 IRNYSSWGENSFAD
-628 FDEQEIPVVHTIYN
+628 FDEKDIPVVHTIYN
-642 PNVDEVFVTLDV
+642 PNVEEVFVTLDIRN
-654 SALKDTLIK
+654 LKDTLIK
-663 DVDNVFTGRNKDNQ
+663 GINGVRQGRDISNKN
-677 DLKIG
+677 LEIG
-682 TTFPSVLNIKIETGA
+682 TTFPSILNIKVETGT
-697 IRENGGFK
+697 IRENGGLSV
-705 KHKEYTYRIVALIEG
+705 HKEYLYRVVALIESP
-720 NTLIDLGNPDYKTSS
+720 TLIDIGNPDHKAAS
-735 GREFVI
+735 GREFII
-741 QLNGADDNLNYL
+741 QIGDLDNAGGYL
-753 SKPFELPQSKS
+753 GRPFELPKAQGK
-764 TNKEVLSADGEV
+764 NHEVLSADGEV
-776 GIEAGTLEQD
+776 GIEAGALEQNT
-786 SNEKRYVRISKL
+786 NEKRYIKISKL
-798 SYETNS
+798 SYESNS
-804 ALLSKVV
+804 CLLGKEV
-811 SVKKVTEIIPVDLPY
+811 SVKKVTEIINVDLPY

-839 AFGNIPRRSFD
+839 AFGSIPKRSYD

-867 GRDKRYYN
+867 GKDQRYYN
-875 NQELFDNTS
+875 NQELFDNANK
-884 RRDKLI
+884 RDKLI
-890 YKGDWDGSFRNE
+890 YKGDWDGSFRDE

-917 TSSRYGMGTH
+917 TNYRYGMGSH

-947 VDEDGYFEGVTD
+947 VDDQGYFEGVTD

-970 NIVFDQGQ
+970 NIVFDKGQ

-984 NTIAA
+984 NTIAG

-1058 EDEEDIRERGI
+1058 EDEEDIKERGI

-1130 ANFGKVLAVDLEAET
+1130 ANFGKVLAVDLQAET

-1153 SSSMEGVLS
+1153 SSSMGGVLS
-1162 VYNPTGSDSYLEL
+1162 VYNPTGSDSYEEL
-1175 EETANTRRQRYDS
+1175 EQIANSRRQRFDS
-1188 FTVTGIVG
+1188 FTVTGKVT

-1212 QGYSEATG
+1212 QGYSGATETG
-1220 SGEARF
+1220 DPRF
-1226 QQYASYTGLPESGT
+1226 QQYAAYTGLPESGT
-1240 MVYFDTGVS
+1240 MLYFETDVT

-1259 GNARAIDLR
+1259 GNARAIDLK

-1279 QTLSDFNTGKIAVY
+1279 QTLSDFNTGKISILDMDDTSKRGA
-1293 DVPNKTRKTS
+1293 S
-1303 PAPTFFSGLTN
+1303 PAPTLFGGITN

-1323 ESELSVATPDQI
+1323 EPELSVANPDQI
-1335 SILSVTGSIIDQDY
+1335 SILSVTGSVINQDY

-1386 SMQEEATNEYL
+1386 SMKEEANNEYL

-1418 NEVNTFSY
+1418 EKANTFSY

-1432 NGVTYKTLD
+1432 NGVTYETLD
-1441 APTLDNVTTGV
+1441 APTLDNVTTGL

-1463 GMWTGITPANT
+1463 GMWGAVSH
-1474 VTGYNMVLGLP
+1474 VTGYNVVLDLP
-1485 NGQSLSEFITTTGG
+1485 NGQSASQFIASDNINPTTGG
-1499 EFTGLNQVG
+1499 EFTGLGQVG

-1516 LGNRGGGGGDAYF
+1516 LGNRASRDGVDAYF
-1529 DSDYASSG
+1529 DSDYSSSG

>member
-7 KLSIAGA
+7 KLSIAG
-14 GKGSKKPKPPIYKP
+14 GGGSKKPKPPIYKP

-46 DLISDGPIEGI
+46 DLISDGPIEGL

-62 KIVDGLE
+62 KTVDGLE

-77 DTAVAVTTE
+77 DTAVAVTTD
-86 SDTTGDELTSLELE
+86 SNTTGDELTTLETE
-100 TIETLNMGLDSTKG
+100 TIETLNMELDSTKG

-126 EAPRRSSDGK
+126 ESFNRSSGGR
-136 ITALPSSTPG
+136 ITALNSNTAG
-146 GVDNKEASSNPDVA
+146 GIDSDEGTSDPDVA
-160 MVYLTEEGQNHTT
+160 MVYLRETKNLFSSRFESLTEPLLPAA
-173 VGGTRIYD
+173 ISDFAAY
-181 KIDLF
+181 
-186 IRGFIKYRGS
+186 IRGFVKYRGS
-196 AGDQTFQWYLN
+196 AGAQTFQWYLN
-207 GEQQTGY
+207 GELQTGY
-214 SDSNAAFRGLDT
+214 SDSNAAFRDDSRAK
-226 PIGTLNSLIWA
+226 GTLGSLLWA
-237 DSSLASSKFIFAFQP
+237 DTTLASSKFVFSFQP
-252 SYSQVQLGG
+252 NLKFRGAVEGPFRFNRNRGSDE
-261 WSRAIAGQNT
+261 AI
-271 IRDAAFSQN
+271 FSQN
-280 ETRINEAVSSELDTI
+280 EAKINEIVFDELNNI
-295 YELFSNNNQEGGNRL
+295 YGLFANNNQQGGNRL
-310 QKRLA
+310 QKELA
-315 EKALETLNFTGDSVN
+315 LRALNRLNFTEDNAN
-330 NLILDYL
+330 NLIFNYL

-347 VKVEDLNSDLD
+347 VKVEDSHSNLIN
-358 KSILDGNQLFGM
+358 KSILDGNELFNM
-370 TTFPVGTQSGFNLIA
+370 TTFPVGSQNNFNLIA
-385 AMKNADMRVT
+385 VMQNAGMRVT
-395 DVTCPEINSDGTLTG
+395 DVTCPEIRTDGTLNG
-410 TMHGFLIFEFPI
+410 KMHGFLIFEFPI
-422 ELDPLT
+422 ENDSVETFAPTTRNDLFKY
-428 EPIGGGWGRAIAEG
+428 G
-442 EMSNPLGDEFG
+442 E
-453 NRRQTAAASFT
+453 AHT

-470 VIAALS
+470 VISALS

-487 DTNQIIE
+487 EISEGLVQTDS
-494 TNATV
+494 TV
-499 NNFNAINLKY
+499 NNFNTTNLKY

-516 EFKKGEES
+516 EFKKGEET
-524 QDSFKYFNK
+524 QDVFKYFSK

-546 PFGTARAEGNPNSLA
+546 PFGTARAEGN
-561 TQSNAPQRV
+561 SNTEAGQINTPQR
-570 QIGTSML
+570 ILTNRSML
-577 NRSRVL
+577 TRERVL
-583 GETADFYNTD
+583 GETATNYNTD

-599 LNEGSDDQRKDAEG
+599 LNEGSDDERRDARNRQ
-613 KSRNYSSWGANSFAN
+613 RNYSNWGENSFAN
-628 FDEQEIPVVHTIYN
+628 FDEKEIPIIHTVYN
-642 PNVDEVFVTLDV
+642 PNVDEAFVTLDI

-663 DVDNVFTGRNKDNQ
+663 DVDDVRTGRGQDNKD
-677 DLKIG
+677 LSIG
-682 TTFPSVLNIKIETGA
+682 SSFPTVLNIKVETGT
-697 IRENGGFK
+697 ILENEGLQ
-705 KHKEYTYRIVALIEG
+705 KHKEYIYRIVALIEG
-720 NTLIDLGNPDYKTSS
+720 NTLIDIGNPDYKAAT
-735 GREFVI
+735 GREFIV
-741 QLNGADDNLNYL
+741 QLNGADDDLNYL
-753 SKPFELPQSKS
+753 SRPFELPESKS
-764 TNKEVLSADGEV
+764 KNKLVLSADGEV

-786 SNEKRYVRISKL
+786 SAQKRYVKVSKL

-804 ALLSKVV
+804 ALLAK
-811 SVKKVTEIIPVDLPY
+811 SVNVRKITEIIKVNLPY

-861 YFPTKR
+861 YFPTKN
-867 GRDKRYYN
+867 GRDKRYYK

-890 YKGDWDGSFRNE
+890 YKGDWDGSFRDE
-902 LVWTDNPAWI
+902 LIWTDNPAWI

-917 TSSRYGMGTH
+917 TSSRYGMGSH

-947 VDEDGYFEGVTD
+947 VDEQGYFEGVTD

-1004 VDDRPRGAVNLFTNE
+1004 VDDRPRTAVNLFTNE
-1019 SVKDGLFFYS
+1019 TVKDGLFFYS

-1058 EDEEDIRERGI
+1058 EDEEDIKERGI

-1119 VIIEDELKTNI
+1119 VIIEDELKTNV

-1153 SSSMEGVLS
+1153 SSSMDGVLS
-1162 VYNPTGSDSYLEL
+1162 VYNPTGSDSYEELEL
-1175 EETANTRRQRYDS
+1175 IANSRRQRYDN
-1188 FTVTGIVG
+1188 FTVTGIG
-1196 DSWSKY
+1196 SDSWSRY
-1202 TGEYSFSGYT
+1202 TGEYGFSGYT
-1212 QGYSEATG
+1212 KGYPEATG
-1220 SGEARF
+1220 SNDTRF
-1226 QQYASYTGLPESGT
+1226 EQYAAYTGLAESGT
-1240 MVYFDTGVS
+1240 MVYFDTVVT

-1268 SGDLISEWTGA
+1268 SGDLISESTGA
-1279 QTLSDFNTGKIAVY
+1279 QTLSDFNTGKISVFDMNETSRRAA
-1293 DVPNKTRKTS
+1293 S
-1303 PAPTFFSGLTN
+1303 PAPTFFSGITN
-1314 FEVSTRGIT
+1314 LETNTRGIT
-1323 ESELSVATPDQI
+1323 ESELSTQSPNQI

-1349 GSIVSGFS
+1349 GSIVSGLS

-1369 PAKFEI
+1369 PAKFERS
-1375 KQASPFFYKVI
+1375 QASPFFYKVI
-1386 SMQEEATNEYL
+1386 SMQEQATNEYL
-1397 VTATKYDT
+1397 VTATKYNT

-1418 NEVNTFSY
+1418 EEVDTFSY

-1441 APTLDNVTTGV
+1441 APAFDNVTTGV

-1463 GMWTGITPANT
+1463 GMWTGVSNA
-1474 VTGYNMVLGLP
+1474 TGYNTVLGLP
-1485 NGQSLSEFITTTGG
+1485 NGQSISEFITTTGG

-1516 LGNRGGGGGDAYF
+1516 LGNKAGSAGDAYF